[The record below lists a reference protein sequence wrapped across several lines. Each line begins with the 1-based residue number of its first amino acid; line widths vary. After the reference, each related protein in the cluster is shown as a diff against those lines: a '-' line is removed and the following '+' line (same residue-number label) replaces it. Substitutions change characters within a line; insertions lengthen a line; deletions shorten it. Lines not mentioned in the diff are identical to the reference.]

1 MHKKIKSDFVI
12 NIIGLGYIGLPTALM
27 ISSKGFKVFGTDI
40 DVQKVQKL
48 RQGELT
54 FNEPGLGQLFEQ
66 AKMNNIEFTNEYI
79 QTDFYII
86 TVPTPFINATKKID
100 STYVVNSFNS
110 VLKVCLDNSVIIIE
124 STISPGFIEE
134 YIYPL
139 IESDRLQNNRKIS
152 IVHAPERILPGNM
165 LLELVKNSRT
175 IGLENQAIKNVVN
188 EVYSSFCES
197 EIIYTDI
204 KTAEMSKVVEN
215 TFRDINIAFAN
226 ELARICHESRI
237 NVYDVIKI
245 ANMHPRVNILN
256 PGPGVGGHCIP
267 IDPWFL
273 VGEYPKITKLIH
285 SARVV
290 NESMIDYVFLR
301 IQEEMSV
308 NKILSFEKVGLYGI
322 SYKENV
328 DDFRE
333 SPTLKLIERY
343 NHDFILFDPNVPKN
357 MFKNQEFDFNK
368 FIEKVDLIVVL
379 VGHNH
384 IIENE
389 KLLEEKFILD
399 FKNVLLTKNK
409 STI

>member
-1 MHKKIKSDFVI
+1 
-12 NIIGLGYIGLPTALM
+12 M

-40 DVQKVQKL
+40 DVKKVRKL
-48 RQGELT
+48 KKGELT
-54 FNEPGLGQLFEQ
+54 FSEPGLNQLFEQ
-66 AKMNNIEFTNEYI
+66 AKMNNIEFTNEYV

-100 STYVVNSFNS
+100 STYVVNAFNS
-110 VLKVCLDNSVIIIE
+110 VLEVCLDNSVIIIE

-139 IESDRLQNNRKIS
+139 IESDRVQKNRKIS

-308 NKILSFEKVGLYGI
+308 NKIRSFKKVGLYGI

-333 SPTLKLIERY
+333 SPTLKIIERY
-343 NHDFILFDPNVPKN
+343 NHNFILFDPHVPKK

-368 FIEKVDLIVVL
+368 FIEKVDLVVVL

-389 KLLEEKFILD
+389 KLLEGKFILD